1 MVFDA
6 THQDTELPEI
16 DDRLA
21 PPESRYEVLDGEL
34 VYVPPADGPHG
45 TRHSIVSALVEAHAA
60 ADFQV
65 ASDML
70 TRTSKIDDVAPDV
83 SVFPRAP
90 HPVTGRRQL
99 EQLAFEVVSTQSL
112 SYAGRK
118 ASKLAGRGVRR
129 VFAIDIARGRALEWS
144 RALQTWAVLDP
155 GGWIEDA
162 ALGAP
167 LPIHALIH
175 AASADDVMA
184 QALLTKGNPVLE
196 AARAQDRAEGRA
208 EGRGEGRMEGWA
220 EGHAEGREEGG
231 VRGRAAALLVILRA
245 RGFSP
250 GASERARILD
260 ELDASRIERW
270 IARAVTCA
278 DLDELFAEP

>member
-1 MVFDA
+1 MVFIDA
-6 THQDTELPEI
+6 THQDPELPEI

-60 ADFQV
+60 ADFRV

-144 RALQTWAVLDP
+144 RALQTWAVLDA

-196 AARAQDRAEGRA
+196 AAIARDRSEGRTQGRAEGRA
-208 EGRGEGRMEGWA
+208 E
-220 EGHAEGREEGG
+220 
-231 VRGRAAALLVILRA
+231 ALLLILDQ
-245 RGFSP
+245 RGLSI
-250 GASERARILD
+250 GSADRARILSERD
-260 ELDASRIERW
+260 TSRVERW
-270 IARAVTCA
+270 ISRALTCT
-278 DLDELFAEP
+278 DLVDLFAEP